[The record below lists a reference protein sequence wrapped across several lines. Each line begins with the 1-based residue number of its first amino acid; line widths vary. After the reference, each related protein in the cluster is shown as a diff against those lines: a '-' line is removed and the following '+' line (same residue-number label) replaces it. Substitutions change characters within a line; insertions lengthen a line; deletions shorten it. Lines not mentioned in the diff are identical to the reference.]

1 MVGSGTQGHSLDNAV
16 RDNAVRD
23 NAVRDN
29 AVSGKIARDNLD
41 QGPGDHLNDDAL
53 ESEIELVSELV
64 VAATSSDR
72 PLHQEEVDLLLGIK
86 PREDQPE
93 DQPKRPEM

>member
-1 MVGSGTQGHSLDNAV
+1 MAAAGTDDENV
-16 RDNAVRD
+16 D
-23 NAVRDN
+23 
-29 AVSGKIARDNLD
+29 IALT
-41 QGPGDHLNDDAL
+41 DDDL

-72 PLHQEEVDLLLGIK
+72 PLHQEEVDLLLGIE
-86 PREDQPE
+86 PRADQPE